1 MESTTV
7 GGQHRDIAAPYRS
20 LRGTVPQGRAIVV
33 VHIGAR
39 QTTLVS
45 GKGNEPDTTVALAIG
60 AQKTSADHFKHRPP
74 TPGELENAI
83 MVVED
88 ELARARATIADDA
101 LLLSGDVTLREVARL
116 AGLAGRADVSVRID
130 AVEGLFDRLAAVS
143 LGWPA
148 SSAGLP
154 EDNEFAAT
162 LLILRELMHH
172 LGFSA
177 LTVNSPDASWPG

>member
-1 MESTTV
+1 MKSTNI
-7 GGQHRDIAAPYRS
+7 GKQHSEVAALYRS
-20 LRGTVPQGRAIVV
+20 LRGSVPPGQTIAV
-33 VHIGAR
+33 VHVGACE
-39 QTTLVS
+39 TTLAS
-45 GKGNEPDTTVALAIG
+45 GTGGEPDGTVALAIG
-60 AQKTSADHFKHRPP
+60 ARNTAQDHFKHRPP

-88 ELARARATIADDA
+88 ELARARATIADGA
-101 LLLSGDVTLREVARL
+101 VLLSGDAALREVARL
-116 AGLAGRADVSVRID
+116 AGVTGVAGVADRAGLSVQID
-130 AVEGLFDRLAAVS
+130 AVEGVFDRLAAVS
-143 LGWPA
+143 LGRPA

-177 LTVNSPDASWPG
+177 LTVR

>member
-1 MESTTV
+1 MKSTII
-7 GGQHRDIAAPYRS
+7 GKQHSEVAALYRS
-20 LRGTVPQGRAIVV
+20 LRGSVPSGQTIAV
-33 VHIGAR
+33 VHIGACE
-39 QTTLVS
+39 TTLAS
-45 GKGNEPDTTVALAIG
+45 GTGGEPDGTVALAIG
-60 AQKTSADHFKHRPP
+60 ARNTAQDHFKHRPP

-88 ELARARATIADDA
+88 ELARARATIADGA
-101 LLLSGDVTLREVARL
+101 VLLSGDAALREVARL
-116 AGLAGRADVSVRID
+116 AGVTGVADRAELSVRID
-130 AVEGLFDRLAAVS
+130 AVEGVFDRLAAVS
-143 LGWPA
+143 LGRPA

-177 LTVNSPDASWPG
+177 LTVR

>member
-1 MESTTV
+1 MKSTNI
-7 GGQHRDIAAPYRS
+7 GKQHSEVAALYRS
-20 LRGTVPQGRAIVV
+20 LRGSVPPGQTIVV
-33 VHIGAR
+33 VHIGACE
-39 QTTLVS
+39 TTLAS
-45 GKGNEPDTTVALAIG
+45 GTGGEPDGTVALAIG
-60 AQKTSADHFKHRPP
+60 ARNTAQDHFKHRPP

-88 ELARARATIADDA
+88 ELARARATIADGA
-101 LLLSGDVTLREVARL
+101 VLLSGDAALREVARL
-116 AGLAGRADVSVRID
+116 AGVTDRAELSVQID
-130 AVEGLFDRLAAVS
+130 AVEGVFDRLAAVS
-143 LGWPA
+143 LGRPA

-177 LTVNSPDASWPG
+177 LTVR